1 MVVRLMASP
10 PRDAAMPHLPVR
22 FAGIVLAFAP
32 LFVHRSWRH
41 AQVLLIG
48 AILTPG
54 RRTVTSLLRIMGRSR
69 ERRFVNFHR
78 ILSRA
83 AWSPR
88 TGARSLLRLLIEAF
102 APSGPV
108 VLALDDTIER
118 RWGRRI
124 KARGIYRDPVRSSDA
139 HFVKT
144 SGLRWMSL
152 LLLAPIPWAG
162 RVWALPFLTA
172 LVPSE
177 RACREG
183 KRRHKPLLDV
193 GRQLAFQARRWLPGR
208 DLVLVGDSGFA
219 ALSFLDAMRRGGLTA
234 ITRLRLDAAL
244 YEPAP
249 PRPPGT
255 IGRPRTKGA
264 RLPTLSD
271 VLSDE
276 GTIWQNLV
284 VPGWCGAGERIVEIA
299 SATAVWRHGGL
310 PVVPIRWVLIR
321 DPEHRFADQ
330 ALLCT
335 DPAQDPAQIVTW
347 FVRRWRVEVT
357 FEEAR
362 AHLGVETQRQWSD
375 KAIARTTPC
384 LLALFSLVT
393 LLAARL
399 PARERQRIAATA
411 WYPKPQPTFSD
422 ALAAVRRAIWREG
435 GFVTSPRRGHRAKR
449 RPILPLPWAYALCHA
464 A

>member
-1 MVVRLMASP
+1 
-10 PRDAAMPHLPVR
+10 MPHLPAR
-22 FAGIVLAFAP
+22 FAAVILAFAP

-41 AQVLLIG
+41 ARVLLVG
-48 AILTPG
+48 AILAPG
-54 RRTVTSLLRIMGRSR
+54 RRTVASVLRITGRSH
-69 ERRFVNFHR
+69 ERRFVNYHR
-78 ILSRA
+78 VLSRA
-83 AWSPR
+83 AWCPR
-88 TGARSLLRLLIEAF
+88 AGARILLGLLIAAF
-102 APSGPV
+102 APNGPV
-108 VLALDDTIER
+108 VMALDDTIER

-124 KARGIYRDPVRSSDA
+124 RVRGIYRDPVRSSGA

-152 LLLAPIPWAG
+152 MLLAPIPWAG

-177 RACREG
+177 RAAREQG
-183 KRRHKPLLDV
+183 RRHRSLLDL
-193 GRQLAFQARRWLPGR
+193 GRQLALQACRWLRGR
-208 DLVLVGDSGFA
+208 DLVLVGDSGFS
-219 ALSFLDAMRRGGLTA
+219 ALLFLDAMQRAGLTM

-244 YEPAP
+244 YDPAP

-264 RLPTLSD
+264 RLPTLSE
-271 VLSDE
+271 VLTDE
-276 GTIWQNLV
+276 STSWQAVV
-284 VPGWCGAGERIVEIA
+284 VPGWYGAGERTIEIA
-299 SATAVWRHGGL
+299 SATAVWRHAGL

-321 DPEHRFADQ
+321 DPEHRFAPQ

-335 DPAQDPAQIVTW
+335 DLARDPAQIVSW
-347 FVRRWRVEVT
+347 FVQRWQVEVT
-357 FEEAR
+357 FQEAR

-384 LLALFSLVT
+384 LLALFSIVT
-393 LLAARL
+393 LLATRL
-399 PARERQRIAATA
+399 PARERRQVASAA

-422 ALAAVRRAIWREG
+422 ALAAVRRAFWREQALA
-435 GFVTSPRRGHRAKR
+435 TSARRSQSSKR
-449 RPILPLPWAYALCHA
+449 RHVLPAPWVYALCHA